1 MAKDHFVPQH
11 YLRQFG
17 VDAKLI
23 AAAAVSPY
31 KFFGVVPID
40 GQCQGKNFYEKNKPL
55 DDLLWATENDIAPVL
70 VDVTAN
76 GAFDAKKINALK
88 MLAVMLNLR
97 TRKAVETAKLFPKY
111 HAKLV
116 IENAIRQGEL
126 PPLPDG
132 DSLDEV
138 IDFKGVAGPL
148 IQEAIPCWMETQTLS
163 GKLLKA
169 EAGTMFLAS
178 DHPSVVLNH
187 FCAGLD
193 PNQSFAGFSRS
204 GFQLV
209 LPLSPQFCLFLYD
222 PKVYKVGFRR
232 ERVVN
237 ICRTDMDIVNSLQVQ
252 SADNCVYFSDP
263 NMEHEVRKLVERYQ
277 RLRVPIQSRLKVLP
291 GRDENE
297 EFISISGDSAKLPA
311 VWQFCRYLRHTPAR
325 VGGRRDEAWTALAEK
340 LNDDIVQ
347 NPTGGN
353 IFTRLEKLLS

>member
-23 AAAAVSPY
+23 AAAAVLPY

-70 VDVTAN
+70 ADVTTK
-76 GAFDAKKINALK
+76 GTFDAKEINALK

-97 TRKAVETAKLFPKY
+97 TRKAVETAKLLPKY

-116 IENAIRQGEL
+116 IENAIQQGDL

-132 DSLDEV
+132 NSLDEV
-138 IDFKGVAGPL
+138 IDFNGVAGPL
-148 IQEAIPCWMETQTLS
+148 IQQAIPCWMETQTLS

-169 EAGTMFLAS
+169 EAGTVFLTS
-178 DHPSVVLNH
+178 DHPSVVLNQ
-187 FCAGLD
+187 FCAGFD
-193 PNQSFAGFSRS
+193 PHQSFAGFSRS

-209 LPLSPQFCLFLYD
+209 LPLSPRFCLFLYD
-222 PKVYKVGFRR
+222 PTVYKVGFRK
-232 ERVVN
+232 EQVVH
-237 ICRTDMDIVNSLQVQ
+237 IGRTDMDIVNSLQVQ
-252 SADNCVYFSDP
+252 SADKCVYFSDP
-263 NMEHEVRKLVERYQ
+263 KMEPEVLKLVERYH

-291 GRDENE
+291 GTDENE
-297 EFISISGDSAKLPA
+297 EFISFSGDSVKLSV
-311 VWQFCRYLRHTPAR
+311 VWRFCCYLRHTRSR
-325 VGGRRDEAWTALAEK
+325 VGGRRDEAWTALAER
-340 LNDDIVQ
+340 LDDDIVQ
-347 NPTGGN
+347 NPAGGS
-353 IFTRLEKLLS
+353 IFARLEKILS